1 MALRPLARRIAAV
14 VTDTRAELD
23 SLVVRY
29 APVRG
34 WPSELTDRIALAPD
48 GELAYVAG
56 VGRWLRMLRAA
67 RVRIDGDPYQICRD
81 VARAAELARRCI
93 GTTLELVVAR
103 RLERTLT
110 LWTDSGVQHLGAVI
124 DFAESGDG
132 LLIRRRGGG
141 PLLHVS
147 RETLIRFESSAQER
161 LEVVSVDVPRR
172 CA

>member
-1 MALRPLARRIAAV
+1 LALRPLVRRLAAV
-14 VTDTRAELD
+14 VSDTRAELET
-23 SLVVRY
+23 LVVRY

-34 WPSELTDRIALAPD
+34 WPAELFDRIELAPT
-48 GELAYVAG
+48 GELAFVAS

-67 RVRIDGDPYQICRD
+67 RVRVDGDPYELCRD
-81 VARAAELARRCI
+81 LERAAALAHRCV
-93 GTTLELVVAR
+93 GATLELVVAR

-110 LWTDSGVQHLGAVI
+110 LWTDTGVQHFNAVI
-124 DFAESGDG
+124 DFAESSDG

-141 PLLHVS
+141 PLLHVA
-147 RETLIRFESSAQER
+147 RETLIRFESASQER

>member
-1 MALRPLARRIAAV
+1 LALPPLVKRIAAA
-14 VTDTRAELD
+14 VTDVSAELD
-23 SLVVRY
+23 TLLVRY
-29 APVRG
+29 APLRG
-34 WPSELTDRIALAPD
+34 APHELTDRIALAPD
-48 GELAYVAG
+48 GELAFVAA

-67 RVRIDGDPYQICRD
+67 RVRVDGDPYLICRD

-93 GTTLELVVAR
+93 GTTLVIVVAR

-124 DFAESGDG
+124 DFAETGDG

-141 PLLHVS
+141 PLLHVA
-147 RETLIRFESSAQER
+147 RETLIRFESASQEH